1 MASLGRIDVAWN
13 TGAGG
18 AGLSTYYSSVVTAS
32 EISALT
38 TYYAAVASMFPL
50 PVTWDIPGTG
60 DVIDDTTGILTGS
73 WVAAGATQVAA
84 TANKPYAAGTGY
96 YVRWGTAGIVSGRRV
111 VGRTFMCPLTW
122 DGYDSSGTIA
132 SAVQT
137 AAAAAAA
144 VLLTGGLFRIWH
156 RPGNVS
162 GAPGS
167 SHAITSSTV
176 PDKVTSL
183 RTRRS

>member
-1 MASLGRIDVAWN
+1 MASLGRIDVVWN

-18 AGLSTYYSSVVTAS
+18 TGLSTYYSTTVTSS

-38 TYYAAVASMFPL
+38 TYYAAIASMFPL

-73 WVAAGATQVAA
+73 WTAAGATQVAA

-96 YVRWGTAGIVSGRRV
+96 YVRWTTAGIVAGRRV
-111 VGRTFMCPLTW
+111 VGRTFMCPITW
-122 DGYDSSGTIA
+122 DGYDSAGTIA

-137 AAAAAAA
+137 AAASSAAT
-144 VLLTGGLFRIWH
+144 LLAGGLFRIWH
-156 RPGNVS
+156 RPGGGGGGS
-162 GAPGS
+162 GS
-167 SHAITSSTV
+167 SHAITGSSV